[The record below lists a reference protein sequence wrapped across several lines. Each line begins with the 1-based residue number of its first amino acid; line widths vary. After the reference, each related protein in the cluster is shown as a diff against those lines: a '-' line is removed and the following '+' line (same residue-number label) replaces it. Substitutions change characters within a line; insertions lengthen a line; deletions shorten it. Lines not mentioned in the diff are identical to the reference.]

1 MVVVRSLLGL
11 VTGAS
16 AGACFA
22 SGMGADKPFP
32 SLTQCYRHNEKACC
46 KSAHD
51 HLVKSALADLLA
63 PACLKE
69 YPMLED
75 LFCALCDSGSVWEAD
90 TPAGVFTGAHVRLQD
105 NTVNLV
111 FCESFLK
118 SLWGDQDLNQP
129 TTEFDNCG
137 LLLDS
142 ESGGKRVVV
151 PSAKNEAGEAEI
163 PNVDKFL
170 ERISAIYPKLVL
182 VNGAA
187 ANVRLLS
194 EEMAKA
200 EFTDWDSMEC
210 LSSSWMFSTTFA
222 AFLAVLRW

>member
-1 MVVVRSLLGL
+1 MRSLVGL
-11 VTGAS
+11 VAGAS

-22 SGMGADKPFP
+22 SGMNPDKPFP
-32 SLTQCYRHNEKACC
+32 SLTQCYRHNEEACC

-75 LFCALCDSGSVWEAD
+75 LFCALCDSESVWNSD
-90 TPAGVFTGAHVRLQD
+90 VPTGVFTGGHVRLQGD
-105 NTVNLV
+105 TVHLV

-118 SLWGDQDLNQP
+118 SLWGDQDLDQA

-142 ESGGKRVVV
+142 EGGGKRVVV
-151 PSAKNEAGEAEI
+151 PSAQNEAGEAEI
-163 PNVDKFL
+163 PDVDSFL

-194 EEMAKA
+194 EEKAKA
-200 EFTDWDSMEC
+200 EFTDWEAMEC
-210 LSSSWMFSTTFA
+210 LSSSWMFSTSFA
-222 AFLAVLRW
+222 AFLAMLRW